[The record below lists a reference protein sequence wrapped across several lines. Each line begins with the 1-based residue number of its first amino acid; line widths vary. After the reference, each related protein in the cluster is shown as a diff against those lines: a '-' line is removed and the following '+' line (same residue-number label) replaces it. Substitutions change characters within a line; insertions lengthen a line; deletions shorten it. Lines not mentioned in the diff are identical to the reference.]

1 MPKISKVFSAEL
13 DGIDARLIEVETD
26 INVGLHSFNI
36 VGLADKALSEAKER
50 VNSALK
56 NLGVKAPSRENRRI
70 VVNLAPADVKK
81 TGSQYDLAIAIGY
94 LLATEQLKDFDAS
107 DKIFAG
113 ELSLEGKL
121 RPINGALNIA
131 RLVKSAGFKYL
142 FLPKQNAKEAAIISG
157 IEIIPVN
164 TLEELVKHLE
174 DRSAISPQPETAVEY
189 ALPENYPDISEIK
202 GQEHAKRALLIAAAG
217 GHNLLMIGP
226 PGTGKTMLAQAMNS
240 ILPEPEL
247 EEVIEMTQIYSAA
260 GLLPANSFVNYRP
273 FRTPHQTA
281 SPIAVFGGG
290 QIPRPGEISLAHRGV
305 LFLDE
310 APEFRRDLLES
321 LRQPLESGKAVIT
334 RVRGNLTFPAK
345 FTLVA
350 AMNPCKC
357 GYYGDEEKKCTCSAH
372 EVYQYQRKLSG
383 PLMDRIDLQINV
395 PRIAVNEL
403 RKKVT
408 DKNGA
413 EETAKMKKQVIQARE
428 VQLARFSNF
437 PPKVDPPSEKK
448 KKKIFTNSELS
459 SKEIEK
465 FAELDPVAEKF
476 VETATKNQFLSPRSY
491 YRVLKVA
498 RTIADLAGAEKV
510 TEGHL
515 AEAFS
520 YRLRN
525 EV

>member
-1 MPKISKVFSAEL
+1 MAKISKVFSAEL
-13 DGIDARLIEVETD
+13 EGIDARLIEVETD

-56 NLGVKAPSRENRRI
+56 NLGVKAPNRENRKI

-94 LLATEQLKDFDAS
+94 LLATEQLKDFDSS

-131 RLVKSAGFKYL
+131 RLVKKEGFKYL

-157 IEIIPVN
+157 IEIIPVG
-164 TLEELVKHLE
+164 TLDELVKHLE
-174 DRSAISPQPETAVEY
+174 DRSVISAQPETKVEY
-189 ALPENYPDISEIK
+189 TLPENYPNISEIK

-240 ILPEPEL
+240 ILPAPEL
-247 EEVIEMTQIYSAA
+247 EEIIEMTQIYSAA
-260 GLLPANSFVNYRP
+260 GLLPANSFINYRP

-290 QIPRPGEISLAHRGV
+290 QTPRPGEISLAHRGV

-350 AMNPCKC
+350 AMNPCRC
-357 GYYGDEEKKCTCSAH
+357 GYYGDEEKTCTCSAH

-395 PRIAVNEL
+395 PRIAVAEL
-403 RKKVT
+403 RKKIGT
-408 DKNGA
+408 NSA
-413 EETAKMKKQVIQARE
+413 EGDAQTEKMKEQVVRARE
-428 VQLARFSNF
+428 IQVARFS
-437 PPKVDPPSEKK
+437 SLKK
-448 KKKIFTNSELS
+448 RKIFTNSELS

-465 FAELDPVAEKF
+465 FAELDGAAEKF

-498 RTIADLAGAEKV
+498 RTIADLSGEEKV

-520 YRLRN
+520 YRLRS